1 MKKKYIYVLIILGL
15 ISCVS
20 KTKYDKA
27 IITIDS
33 LKVENQ
39 KLLVENEELLHGE
52 ERLINYINMH
62 YKDGKYINAEEKLIQ
77 LKSKHPESKFLTN
90 NQELFTIIHTNAKHQ
105 KDSIEKHIK
114 DSIRLANINEL
125 GDWKIGDYVD
135 DFGNKTGKHYVCR
148 RINGHFSNSAT
159 AWSELKIVFEIE
171 RKNSLDDIK
180 YGFGTYKSTLNFD
193 EYNNGIWDMQI
204 NGNHGYKTKIIKR
217 EKGEITM
224 VCNQHARAPYIFK
237 TLNGE
242 EKKYYLVDLLKE
254 EGIYEF
260 EIETRYTKYYFT
272 INSKYL
278 NNALLKAGI
287 DEL

>member
-1 MKKKYIYVLIILGL
+1 MKKMYIYVLIILGL

-125 GDWKIGDYVD
+125 GDWKIGYYVD
-135 DFGNKTGKHYVCR
+135 DFDNPTGEHFVYMK
-148 RINGHFSNSAT
+148 IKGHFSNSAT
-159 AWSELKIVFEIE
+159 SSRILSVYLKIS
-171 RKNSLDDIK
+171 KNSYNDSGYSYSLS
-180 YGFGTYKSTLNFD
+180 YD
-193 EYNNGIWDMQI
+193 EYDDGVKERYYDLYRSKFTKKE
-204 NGNHGYKTKIIKR
+204 HDKIIMIGNCSL
-217 EKGEITM
+217 EYGN
-224 VCNQHARAPYIFK
+224 CYY
-237 TLNGE
+237 
-242 EKKYYLVDLLKE
+242 KYPDGTEGKYDGIIEMLKD
-254 EGIYEF
+254 EGVYYF
-260 EIETRYTKYYFT
+260 EVTAENNSYSADTKYYFG
-272 INSKYL
+272 IDSRYL

>member
-1 MKKKYIYVLIILGL
+1 MYIYVLIILGL

-90 NQELFTIIHTNAKHQ
+90 NQELFTIIHKNARHQ

-125 GDWKIGDYVD
+125 GDWEIGDYVD
-135 DFGNKTGKHYVCR
+135 EFGNKTGEHFIYREIK
-148 RINGHFSNSAT
+148 GHFSNSAT
-159 AWSELKIVFEIE
+159 SWSDLSIFLQI
-171 RKNSLDDIK
+171 S
-180 YGFGTYKSTLNFD
+180 KSTYYYSGYNCEFGFD
-193 EYNNGIWDMQI
+193 EYSDGVKEEYMSNYNTKLIKYENN
-204 NGNHGYKTKIIKR
+204 KR
-217 EKGEITM
+217 IMIGDCKYIDGGWGKCDCKYPDGGEKDDI
-224 VCNQHARAPYIFK
+224 
-237 TLNGE
+237 
-242 EKKYYLVDLLKE
+242 YLIELLKD
-254 EGIYEF
+254 EGKYSF
-260 EIETRYTKYYFT
+260 EVTVERRSYSADTKYYFT
-272 INSKYL
+272 IDSKYI

-287 DEL
+287 DNL